1 MRIKLRQV
9 EGFLAAADLLSFSRA
24 ADKIGM
30 TQPAFS
36 QLIRDLE
43 NALDVKLFDRST
55 RRVRITEIG
64 LLLRDQM
71 RRGLLEIDNAC
82 NNARAITRLERGQL
96 TLAVLPSLA
105 LGFVTEALTDFHK
118 THPGVHIRLQETRT
132 PYIADLLSRHEVD
145 FAVCSHIEAD
155 DALQLEHLF
164 DDELVAVLPK
174 EHALARRQTLGWGQ
188 LANESLI
195 WLAAQSTLI
204 HNAFEENGLDK
215 SADHQVLNTVTALSM
230 VRAGFGITIVPL
242 VGLPELNMRG
252 LAHRRLR
259 APRPMREIVLCHH
272 VNHTLSPAAEQ
283 FRLFLRQA
291 SPLTSARP
299 KTR

>member
-1 MRIKLRQV
+1 MAMRIKLRQV

-55 RRVRITEIG
+55 RRVRITEVG

-105 LGFVTEALTDFHK
+105 LGFVTEALTGFHK
-118 THPGVHIRLQETRT
+118 THPGFTSGCKRPARHTLPICCPGTRWILRFART
-132 PYIADLLSRHEVD
+132 SKATMHCSSNTWSPYCPRSMRW
-145 FAVCSHIEAD
+145 
-155 DALQLEHLF
+155 
-164 DDELVAVLPK
+164 PG
-174 EHALARRQTLGWGQ
+174 ARRW
-188 LANESLI
+188 
-195 WLAAQSTLI
+195 
-204 HNAFEENGLDK
+204 
-215 SADHQVLNTVTALSM
+215 
-230 VRAGFGITIVPL
+230 
-242 VGLPELNMRG
+242 VG
-252 LAHRRLR
+252 ASW
-259 APRPMREIVLCHH
+259 PM
-272 VNHTLSPAAEQ
+272 SP
-283 FRLFLRQA
+283 
-291 SPLTSARP
+291 
-299 KTR
+299 